1 MPRKPTPTTDL
12 TPAGVAEG
20 AVAQGHQAL
29 SEVAAIGQVQTSALE
44 VGRLIGRIE
53 HATFSATVAQKVIA
67 ESFISLREGKK
78 YKDLLISDEN
88 GNTRRVAD
96 FEEACRHL
104 FGQSYRTCLE
114 AAQNFESLGG
124 ELYERA
130 LQLGLRTK
138 EYRAIRALPGD
149 EQTLVQQAIEAATD
163 RESVADLIGELTER
177 HAAKLAEK
185 DKAIDDAK
193 AAAQAKDK
201 LMERVR
207 ERANAAE
214 ERLAQYEAGVAPVD
228 TRVEALTADITAHG
242 KKADDALR
250 LVELLLE
257 SIDTIVTQIYE
268 TPVES
273 RPDTA
278 GAVAL
283 VQRTRDQAYRLATT
297 VGRIQA
303 IVDSR
308 LAPVVEGLEQ
318 YQPYTDADGRPMG
331 DD

>member
-1 MPRKPTPTTDL
+1 MPRKPLPSADL
-12 TPAGVAEG
+12 TPPSIADE
-20 AVAQGHQAL
+20 AVSDGHKAL
-29 SEVAAIGQVQTSALE
+29 TEVAAIGQVQTSALE

-78 YKDLLISDEN
+78 YKDLLITDEN

-96 FEEACRHL
+96 FEEACKHL

-114 AAQNFESLGG
+114 AAQNFEALGG

-185 DKAIDDAK
+185 DRAIDDAK

-201 LMERVR
+201 LMEKVR
-207 ERANAAE
+207 ERANEAE
-214 ERLAQYEAGVAPVD
+214 ERLAKFEAGIVPVD
-228 TRVEALTADITAHG
+228 TRVEAVSADLVSCG

-250 LVELLLE
+250 LVELLVE
-257 SIDTIVTQIYE
+257 SADTIITEIFAQ
-268 TPVES
+268 PAES

-278 GAVAL
+278 SAVLLA
-283 VQRTRDQAYRLATT
+283 QRMRDQGFRLATT
-297 VGRIQA
+297 VGRIQDA
-303 IVDSR
+303 IEAR
-308 LAPVVEGLEQ
+308 FAPIAEPLEQ
-318 YQPYTDADGRPMG
+318 FQPYGPDAAEID
-331 DD
+331 